1 MVKGNRSAAKRQPDF
16 RKGYQYP
23 TGDEVVNVSRVIKIT
38 SCFGWKRGNAF
49 ASLLYPVSVKSIING
64 PDVFTGFFQQACF
77 LCAVSI
83 NCSTKL
89 VILMSSMVS
98 FSKA

>member
-1 MVKGNRSAAKRQPDF
+1 MPHCRNLVDEERLKATVLQRRQPDF

-49 ASLLYPVSVKSIING
+49 ASLLCPVSVKSIIDD
-64 PDVFTGFFQQACF
+64 PDVFT
-77 LCAVSI
+77 S
-83 NCSTKL
+83 
-89 VILMSSMVS
+89 S
-98 FSKA
+98 FSKLVFCVQLALTAGLNW